1 MLEQVSLGKLSHVD
15 HIEALACAGGCIGG
29 PLTVEN
35 RFVAQ
40 HRMQQRIRKMIAE
53 NAVQGKP
60 PPLGDLD
67 AMLGMVERQAIEPR
81 PILWLD
87 ENVFK
92 AMCYSEYSGFF
103 YIGMMTRNERNAIIQ
118 HGTMTMVRKDLL
130 NNTGKWS
137 EWTIC
142 EDAELG
148 LRSHVAGVPEIDL
161 DAVIDRKLKYAEK
174 LMREHPE
181 YSIEETATHAGFND
195 PFYFSRIYRKY
206 RKIAP
211 SEYRRVM
218 KAGPQDRK

>member
-1 MLEQVSLGKLSHVD
+1 MAVNVANSLTVEGIGSVSEMLEQVSLGKLSHVD

-92 AMCYSEYSGFF
+92 AMYKVELMEKTLQDLPGLDCGSCGSPNCKALAEDIVQGTASETDCIFKL
-103 YIGMMTRNERNAIIQ
+103 RAKVRDLAQE
-118 HGTMTMVRKDLL
+118 MV
-130 NNTGKWS
+130 
-137 EWTIC
+137 
-142 EDAELG
+142 
-148 LRSHVAGVPEIDL
+148 
-161 DAVIDRKLKYAEK
+161 KLAEK
-174 LMREHPE
+174 LP
-181 YSIEETATHAGFND
+181 
-195 PFYFSRIYRKY
+195 
-206 RKIAP
+206 P
-211 SEYRRVM
+211 SLPTT
-218 KAGPQDRK
+218 K